1 MQDCGNY
8 NNMIGKNNPLIRFLK
23 KHWGVFFVLVI
34 WMAFS
39 YPYFFQGKVPYPS
52 TYQVNHFKPWSMY
65 EKYWGPV
72 KNGAMP
78 DIIDQIYPWRHFS
91 ISSWMQGEIPL
102 WNPNNFAGNPHIGNF
117 QSAAFSPV
125 NLLFFILPF
134 VDAWSIAILL
144 QSLFAG
150 VWLYLFLR
158 ETKISMSA
166 ACIGAISF
174 MFCGFMVVWM
184 GYGTLGFAVAF
195 LPLALYAVEKY
206 SNTKKIRY
214 LPLLSFS
221 VAASLF
227 SGHFQTSLY
236 VMLFSFL
243 YTVYKGF
250 SLGPTWGLRL
260 LLAFFI
266 GGVISLIQLL
276 PSMQLYTYSQRSE
289 SFNTGG
295 GIPFWYL
302 ITAIVPDFFGN
313 PVTRNDWAGFYAE
326 WASFVGII
334 PLTLALFVSQKKQK
348 NVIFFII
355 AALVSLLFALDT
367 AFQGFIGQLKIPVL
381 STSYPARAIVL
392 WSFSLAVLSGFG
404 FEQLTRFV
412 AEKNKKS
419 IITRFVLIGS
429 IVLVVWLLIMFGKVL
444 PMDKLAIAKRNLILP
459 TAMFGLFSISI
470 LSLLFLKV
478 RYKLLIITAIV
489 LTLTSFDSLRFVTK
503 WMPFDPKSFV
513 FADTSVIQ
521 AMKKNIGYGRVYG
534 NLGAV
539 ETYYDLPSIEGYDPL
554 YIQRHGEVVS
564 SAFDGTFRQAERSV
578 VQLNRNGIYV
588 DRVLDLLG
596 VSLIF
601 HPIADTNQ
609 TWAYPVWDKSKKYS
623 RIYKDD
629 KFELYRNNT
638 VLPRATL
645 FYKYEVIPDAKKT
658 IERFYT
664 EAFDFRHIV
673 LLEEKPSLSEEQ
685 INSGS
690 GKAVITLYKPN
701 KIVIQAT
708 SSKPAFLFLS
718 DTFYPT
724 WKVSVNGQQKKIY
737 IADHAYRAVEV
748 PQGEAEVI
756 FTNSF

>member
-1 MQDCGNY
+1 
-8 NNMIGKNNPLIRFLK
+8 MIGKNNLLIRFLK
-23 KHWGVFFVLVI
+23 KHWGVFFILII
-34 WMAFS
+34 WMGFS

-52 TYQVNHFKPWSMY
+52 TYQVNHFKPWSMF

-78 DIIDQIYPWRHFS
+78 DIVDQIYPWRHFT
-91 ISSWMQGEIPL
+91 ISSWMSGEVPL
-102 WNPNNFAGNPHIGNF
+102 WNPNNFAGNPHLANF
-117 QSAAFSPV
+117 QSAVFSPINV
-125 NLLFFILPF
+125 FFFILPF

-174 MFCGFMVVWM
+174 MFCGFIVVWM

-195 LPLALYAVEKY
+195 LPLALYAIEKY
-206 SNTKKIRY
+206 CNTKKFRY

-221 VAASLF
+221 LASSLF

-236 VMLFSFL
+236 VLI
-243 YTVYKGF
+243 F
-250 SLGPTWGLRL
+250 SLFYCSYKSFSLESKPRLRL

-266 GGVISLIQLL
+266 GVLISLVQLL

-334 PLTLALFVSQKKQK
+334 PLTLALFVSRKKQK
-348 NVIFFII
+348 NVVFFIV
-355 AALVSLLFALDT
+355 AALLSLLFALDT
-367 AFQGFIGQLKIPVL
+367 PFQGLIGQLKIPVL
-381 STSYPARAIVL
+381 STSYPSRAIVL
-392 WSFSLAVLSGFG
+392 WSLSLAVLAGFG
-404 FEQLTRFV
+404 FDRLMTIIS
-412 AEKNKKS
+412 EKKRNS
-419 IITRFVLIGS
+419 ILKRFVLVGG
-429 IVLVVWLLIMFGKVL
+429 IVAIVWILIMFVNVL
-444 PMDKLAIAKRNLILP
+444 PADKITIAKRNLILP
-459 TAMFGLFSISI
+459 TTMFGIFSFSII
-470 LSLLFLKV
+470 ALLFLKV
-478 RYKLLIITAIV
+478 RFKLLIITIIV
-489 LTLTSFDSLRFVTK
+489 LALTSFDSLRFVKK
-503 WMPFDPKSFV
+503 WMPFDPKDFV
-513 FADTSVIQ
+513 FADTNVVN

-534 NLGAV
+534 NLGAQV
-539 ETYYDLPSIEGYDPL
+539 ETYYDLPSVEGYDPL
-554 YIQRHGEVVS
+554 YIRGHGEVVT

-578 VQLNRNGIYV
+578 VQLNRNGKYV

-609 TWAYPVWDKSKKYS
+609 TWAYAVWDKPKKYS

-638 VLPRATL
+638 ALPRAAL
-645 FYKYEVIPDAKKT
+645 FYTFEVIPDAKKK

-664 EAFDFRHIV
+664 DSFDFKRV
-673 LLEEKPSLSEEQ
+673 LLLDEKPNQTEDQ
-685 INSGS
+685 MKQGV
-690 GKAVITLYKPN
+690 GRATITLYKPN
-701 KIVIQAT
+701 KIVVQTI
-708 SSKPAFLFLS
+708 SSKPALLFLS

-737 IADHAYRAVEV
+737 VADHAYRAVEI
-748 PQGEAEVI
+748 PKGEAEVV
-756 FTNSF
+756 FMNSF